1 MTSRNS
7 CANGYGKECCAC
19 TTSGNPITFL
29 FTHPELFV
37 GAPFRLWESTRD
49 RSAAKRP
56 AHCLRRMGA
65 AEPVN
70 GLSGEQ
76 LATIQLSATYSKTTK
91 ECFDAV
97 AVPPPVLSIET
108 VFSQRSAT
116 AGMP

>member
-1 MTSRNS
+1 MLCVHNVRRTR
-7 CANGYGKECCAC
+7 Y
-19 TTSGNPITFL
+19 FL
-29 FTHPELFV
+29 FAHPELFV

-70 GLSGEQ
+70 GLSDEQ

-97 AVPPPVLSIET
+97 AVPPPVL
-108 VFSQRSAT
+108 FSQRSAT